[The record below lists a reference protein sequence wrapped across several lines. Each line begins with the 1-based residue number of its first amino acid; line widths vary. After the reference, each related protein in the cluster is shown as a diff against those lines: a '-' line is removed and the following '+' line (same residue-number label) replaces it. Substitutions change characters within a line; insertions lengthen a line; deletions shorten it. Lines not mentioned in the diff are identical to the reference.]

1 MHGSMHIF
9 IIILTYFPHTTIKEI
24 RLKKISQTEYT
35 MKEIKELGKKIKSIR
50 KKNNITL
57 VQLSE
62 LSGISQS
69 YLSRI
74 ENGKHD
80 PTFSV
85 LLQIARALQIQVG
98 MLYEEKIQCHEHI
111 NIIRK
116 NQRIRREQPEKDYSH
131 FEFPTTIKNRKMRA
145 YITEPSFTP
154 IHVTGND
161 ERVYFVLEG
170 QFLLNDEVL
179 EEGDLAY
186 IDSNTPHSGASY
198 GEKKARIFSV
208 IYSYNK

>member
-1 MHGSMHIF
+1 M
-9 IIILTYFPHTTIKEI
+9 TYSPHTNIKEI
-24 RLKKISQTEYT
+24 RLEKKSQTGYL
-35 MKEIKELGKKIKSIR
+35 MKEIRELGKKIKSIR

-98 MLYEEKIQCHEHI
+98 MLYEEKIQNHEHI

-116 NQRIRREQPEKDYSH
+116 NQRIKREQPEKDYRH
-131 FEFPTTIKNRKMRA
+131 FEFPTTIKNRRMRA

-170 QFLLNDEVL
+170 QFLLNDEIL
-179 EEGDLAY
+179 EKGDLAY
-186 IDSNTPHSGASY
+186 ILHP
-198 GEKKARIFSV
+198 I
-208 IYSYNK
+208 NKE

>member
-1 MHGSMHIF
+1 
-9 IIILTYFPHTTIKEI
+9 
-24 RLKKISQTEYT
+24 
-35 MKEIKELGKKIKSIR
+35 MKEIKNLGKKIKSLR

-57 VQLSE
+57 TRLSE
-62 LSGISQS
+62 LSGVSQG

-74 ENGKHD
+74 ENGKHE

-85 LLQIARALQIQVG
+85 LLQIARALQIQIG
-98 MLYEEKIQCHEHI
+98 MLYEEKPQKNDHI

-116 NQRIRREQPEKDYSH
+116 AQRIKREQPEKDYSH

-161 ERVYFVLEG
+161 ERTYFVLEG
-170 QFLLNDEVL
+170 QFLLNDEIL
-179 EEGDLAY
+179 QEGDLAY
-186 IDSNTPHSGASY
+186 IDTDTPHSGASH
-198 GEKKARIFSV
+198 GEKKARVLSV
-208 IYSYNK
+208 IYSYDT

>member
-1 MHGSMHIF
+1 
-9 IIILTYFPHTTIKEI
+9 
-24 RLKKISQTEYT
+24 
-35 MKEIKELGKKIKSIR
+35 MKEVKELGKKIKNLR
-50 KKNNITL
+50 KSKNITL
-57 VQLSE
+57 MQLSE
-62 LSGISQS
+62 LSGISQG

-74 ENGKHD
+74 ENGKHV

-85 LLQIARALQIQVG
+85 LLQIARALQIQIG
-98 MLYEEKIQCHEHI
+98 MLYEEKIQLHEHI

-116 NQRIRREQPEKDYSH
+116 NQRIKREQPEKDYSH

-154 IHVTGND
+154 IPVTGND

-170 QFLLNDEVL
+170 QFLLNDEIL
-179 EEGDLAY
+179 EAGDLAY
-186 IDSNTPHSGASY
+186 IDINTPHTGASF

-208 IYSYNK
+208 IYSYKS